1 MRWNLFRKLEL
12 SDKSILKHYSKKPV
26 VVGDNT
32 YTDTEFGHHYALKKE
47 AVVTSE
53 DRAVFFSMMK
63 AYWEN

>member
-1 MRWNLFRKLEL
+1 M
-12 SDKSILKHYSKKPV
+12 

-53 DRAVFFSMMK
+53 DRAVLFSRMK